1 MTDRY
6 RLLWVYEDGYRRPT
20 TAELIDSL
28 ADQGRPDTGTGLGAL
43 QGERAGGG
51 DRMSATPDLCDHGLD
66 QPHMWKRSIVDE
78 NGLPDFMWGT
88 CLGPWENQPY
98 LWWHESTDGSIT
110 TWTVNRD

>member
-1 MTDRY
+1 
-6 RLLWVYEDGYRRPT
+6 
-20 TAELIDSL
+20 
-28 ADQGRPDTGTGLGAL
+28 
-43 QGERAGGG
+43 
-51 DRMSATPDLCDHGLD
+51 
-66 QPHMWKRSIVDE
+66 MWKRSIVDE